1 MIPILYESTETQ
13 FVSNGIC
20 RLPDAT
26 SVLVVEERNGEYMV
40 DLEYPVTGRNFDMI
54 TLGRIIAVTHDDK
67 GDIQPFDIVSS
78 TKPIEGIVTFH
89 AVHISY
95 RQSKM
100 VATGKNVNSL
110 SDAFTL
116 LSNAV
121 PSNPFTYETD
131 KTSTAYMAA
140 AQNVPMSVR
149 SLLGGTEGS
158 ILDTY
163 GGEYEWDKFTVR
175 LWNRR
180 GIDRSFTIRYGVNMT
195 EYNDETDSF
204 ETYNAVLPYWT
215 GDDGK
220 GNEVTILGAM
230 QTSDGQTVT
239 GRTECIPLDLSDK
252 FEGKPTKA
260 DVESL
265 GLSTLTSSQTNI
277 PTRSISVSFVS
288 GDTRPELAPLRV
300 CRLCDTVGVVFPKY
314 GVGGRFKIVKV
325 EWDALL
331 GRYNSMELGTLST
344 SLADALGVDSG
355 SGVSSAYSIDII
367 PLQPSYTWTS
377 GTPASGV
384 TITANRWGQ
393 VVQVNLVFSRYA
405 TSAGG
410 TMASGNISGIP
421 DPIETPV
428 RGVGFNGSAGMIA
441 NLNASGAVS
450 VRSLGAITTSASSY
464 CYFSLTYITAD

>member
-1 MIPILYESTETQ
+1 MIPILYESSETA
-13 FVSNGIC
+13 FVTNGIC
-20 RLPDAT
+20 RLLDAT
-26 SVLVVEERNGEYMV
+26 SVVVTEERNGTFEV
-40 DLEYPVTGRNFDMI
+40 DLDYPVTGRNFDKI
-54 TLGRIIAVTHDDK
+54 TLGRIIAVTHDDR
-67 GDIQPFDIVSS
+67 GDVQPFDIVSS

-100 VATGKNVNSL
+100 VATGTNINSL
-110 SDAFTL
+110 ADAFTL
-116 LSNAV
+116 LSSAV

-140 AQNVPMSVR
+140 AHNVPMSVR

-175 LWNRR
+175 LWSHR
-180 GIDRSFTIRYGVNMT
+180 GIDRNFVIRYGVNLT

-220 GNEVTILGAM
+220 GNEVTIRGAM
-230 QTSDGQTVT
+230 QTADGQTVT
-239 GRTECIPLDLSDK
+239 GRTECLPLDLSDK
-252 FEGKPTKA
+252 FQAKPTKA
-260 DVESL
+260 QVESL
-265 GLSTLTSSQTNI
+265 GASTIASGQTWL
-277 PTRSISVSFVS
+277 PTRSISVSFVPN
-288 GDTRPELAPLRV
+288 DTNSELAPLRV

-331 GRYNSMELGTLST
+331 ERYNSMELGTLST
-344 SLADALGVDSG
+344 SLADALGVSSG
-355 SGVSSAYSIDII
+355 GGGSTYYSIDVT
-367 PLQPSYTWTS
+367 PLHPTYTRNS

-384 TITANRWGQ
+384 EVTGQRWGQ
-393 VVQVNLVFSRYA
+393 VVELHLGFTLYT

-410 TMASGNISGIP
+410 YMAYGTLSGIP
-421 DPIETPV
+421 APISDHV
-428 RGVGFNGSAGMIA
+428 RGIGQ
-441 NLNASGAVS
+441 SGTTILLFDLIPSKECS
-450 VRSLGAITTSASSY
+450 VRVNSAISTSTAHV
-464 CYFSLTYITAD
+464 YFDVVYITND

>member
-26 SVLVVEERNGEYMV
+26 SVLVVEERNGEFEV
-40 DLEYPVTGRNFDMI
+40 DFEYPVTGRNFDMI

-100 VATGKNVNSL
+100 VATGKNINSL

-121 PSNPFTYETD
+121 PSNPFVYETD

-140 AQNVPMSVR
+140 AHNVPMSVR

-260 DVESL
+260 EVESL
-265 GLSTLTSSQTNI
+265 GLSTLTSGQTYL

-288 GDTRPELAPLRV
+288 GDVRPELAPLRV
-300 CRLCDTVGVVFPKY
+300 CRLCDTVGVVFPSY

-331 GRYNSMELGTLST
+331 ERYNSMELGTLST

-355 SGVSSAYSIDII
+355 SGVSSAYSIDILELH
-367 PLQPSYTWTS
+367 PTYTRTD
-377 GTPASGV
+377 GTPATGV
-384 TITANRWGQ
+384 TVEAKRWGQ
-393 VVQVNLVFSRYA
+393 VVHLRMRFSRYA

-410 TMASGNISGIP
+410 NMATGTLSGLPTPISATFGVSYNSSCVGI
-421 DPIETPV
+421 
-428 RGVGFNGSAGMIA
+428 
-441 NLNASGAVS
+441 L
-450 VRSLGAITTSASSY
+450 SLGADLSVLVRVNSAVTTNASSY
-464 CYFSLTYITAD
+464 FTFGFTYLTED

>member
-26 SVLVVEERNGEYMV
+26 SVLVTEERNGEFMV

-100 VATGKNVNSL
+100 VATGKNINSL

-260 DVESL
+260 EVESL
-265 GLSTLTSSQTNI
+265 GLSTLTSGQTYL

-288 GDTRPELAPLRV
+288 GDVRPELAPLRV
-300 CRLCDTVGVVFPKY
+300 CRLCDTVGVVFPSY

-331 GRYNSMELGTLST
+331 ERYNSMELGTLST

-355 SGVSSAYSIDII
+355 SGVSSAYSIDVLELH
-367 PLQPSYTWTS
+367 PTYTWAS
-377 GTPASGV
+377 GTPATGV
-384 TITANRWGQ
+384 TVEAKRWGQ
-393 VVQVNLVFSRYA
+393 VVHLRMRFSRYA

-410 TMASGNISGIP
+410 NMATGTLSGLPTPISATVGVSYNSSCVGI
-421 DPIETPV
+421 
-428 RGVGFNGSAGMIA
+428 
-441 NLNASGAVS
+441 L
-450 VRSLGAITTSASSY
+450 SLGADLSVLVRVNSAVTTNASSY
-464 CYFSLTYITAD
+464 FTFGFTYLTED